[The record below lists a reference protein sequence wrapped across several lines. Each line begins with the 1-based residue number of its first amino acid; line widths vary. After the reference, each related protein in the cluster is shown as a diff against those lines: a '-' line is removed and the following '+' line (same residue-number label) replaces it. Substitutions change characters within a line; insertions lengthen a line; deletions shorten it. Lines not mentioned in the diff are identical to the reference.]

1 MKNLLKM
8 MMSLLILSG
17 AGFAMADEAV
27 VQTGKSLSNTVNT
40 TTDVNAGTNVNA
52 DTSSVA
58 GKTDVDDTNSVEVN
72 KASLR
77 HSEMNIHEVRKD
89 ITRDIKKL
97 KRDRAQLKTAVS
109 QKDEEVTAKLKSDVD
124 ADETAIQKDR
134 VSLKEKL
141 KSKVD
146 NDRETIGAYAQKV
159 RDTQKVVARDN
170 ERLTRDAAKLTDAQ
184 TRKAADEIEKQNAAV
199 EKDKAMVDADTEK
212 LKARIEYK
220 TEVRAQLKNDRH
232 HLDVEVKRLKA
243 GSQVSASDTTDAETD
258 DSATK

>member
-27 VQTGKSLSNTVNT
+27 VQTGKPLANTVNT
-40 TTDVNAGTNVNA
+40 TTDVNAGTKVSA
-52 DTSSVA
+52 DTNMAASKA
-58 GKTDVDDTNSVEVN
+58 DVGDTNSVEVN

-77 HSEMNIHEVRKD
+77 HSEMNVHEVRKD

-97 KRDRAQLKTAVS
+97 KRDRVQLKTALS
-109 QKDEEVTAKLKSDVD
+109 QKDDQATAKLKSDVD
-124 ADETAIQKDR
+124 QDETAIQQDR
-134 VSLKEKL
+134 TSLKEKL

-146 NDRETIGAYAQKV
+146 NDRDTISAYAQKV
-159 RDTQKVVARDN
+159 RDTQKEVARDN
-170 ERLTRDAAKLTDAQ
+170 ERLTRDTAKLTDAQ
-184 TRKAADEIEKQNAAV
+184 TRKAADEIEKKNAAV
-199 EKDKAMVDADTEK
+199 DKDKAMLSADTEK
-212 LKARIEYK
+212 LNARIEYK
-220 TEVRAQLKNDRH
+220 TEVRSQLKNDRH

-243 GSQVSASDTTDAETD
+243 GGQVSASDTTDAETD

>member
-1 MKNLLKM
+1 MKKLLKM

-27 VQTGKSLSNTVNT
+27 VQTGKPLANTVNT
-40 TTDVNAGTNVNA
+40 TTDVNANVST
-52 DTSSVA
+52 DTSAAV
-58 GKTDVDDTNSVEVN
+58 GKADVGDTNSVEVN
-72 KASLR
+72 KASLHR
-77 HSEMNIHEVRKD
+77 SEMNIHEVRKD

-97 KRDRAQLKTAVS
+97 KRDRVQLKTALS
-109 QKDEEVTAKLKSDVD
+109 QKDDQATAKLKSDVD
-124 ADETAIQKDR
+124 ADETAIQQDR

-146 NDRETIGAYAQKV
+146 NDRDTIGAYAQKV

-170 ERLTRDAAKLTDAQ
+170 ERLTRDTVKLTDAQ
-184 TRKAADEIEKQNAAV
+184 ARKAADEIEKQNAAV
-199 EKDKAMVDADTEK
+199 EKDKAMLNADTEK
-212 LKARIEYK
+212 LNARTEYK
-220 TEVRAQLKNDRH
+220 TEVRSQLKNDRH

-243 GSQVSASDTTDAETD
+243 DSQVSASDTTDAETD